1 MKQFVVLITLFIC
14 SISLASAQTFLERL
28 KKPGRNQAKVT
39 VHQNA
44 TLDELIN
51 GKPTIVVSGT
61 SKGKTSKPSAKSTT
75 ATGSSKSK
83 VQEFDSDLDDT
94 DITEDRVIKKTYK
107 TNGYR
112 VQVFAGGNSRSDRQ
126 KAERTGN
133 TIKIN
138 FPHEQVYVHFY
149 SPRWICRV
157 GNYRS
162 YEEAHQMLTAV
173 KELGYGQATIVKGK
187 ITVQF

>member
-1 MKQFVVLITLFIC
+1 MKQFVVLITLFFC

-28 KKPGRNQAKVT
+28 KNPGRNQAKVT

-51 GKPTIVVSGT
+51 GRPTIVVSGST
-61 SKGKTSKPSAKSTT
+61 KSSTKNNAKSTGT
-75 ATGSSKSK
+75 ANTKSD
-83 VQEFDSDLDDT
+83 VQESESDSDAS
-94 DITEDRVIKKTYK
+94 DITQNRIERKTYK

-126 KAERTGN
+126 KAERTGR
-133 TIKIN
+133 TIRVN
-138 FPHEQVYVHFY
+138 FPDEPVYVHFY

-162 YEEAHQMLTAV
+162 YEEAHQMLTAI
-173 KELGYGQATIVKGK
+173 KDLGYGQATIVKGR

>member
-1 MKQFVVLITLFIC
+1 MKQFVAFITLFIC
-14 SISLASAQTFLERL
+14 SISLVQAQTFMERL
-28 KKPGRNQAKVT
+28 KEPGRDNAKVT

-44 TLDELIN
+44 EIDELVN
-51 GKPTIVVSGT
+51 GQPTIIVSSSSNKATGKNT
-61 SKGKTSKPSAKSTT
+61 PPKGSADSGKLKST
-75 ATGSSKSK
+75 KS
-83 VQEFDSDLDDT
+83 FDEADGADLYNT
-94 DITEDRVIKKTYK
+94 NAVRKTYK

-112 VQVFAGGNSRSDRQ
+112 VQVFAGGNSRDDRQ

-138 FPHEQVYVHFY
+138 FPDEPVYVHFY

-157 GNYRS
+157 GNYRT

-173 KELGYGQATIVKGK
+173 KQLGYGQATIVKGK
-187 ITVQF
+187 ITVLF